1 MLGLSEEFVDESCP
15 KDLEPYD
22 TAHNMWRKEQD
33 EIAWTYGIYVKS
45 ALESVLGTA
54 FGKGKVTYLEQS
66 IMAEMS
72 KYEGLTQEE
81 IDEIEIRKMITNDM
95 AWSSQ
100 QKQSGLKD
108 AQV

>member
-66 IMAEMS
+66 LMAEMS

>member
-1 MLGLSEEFVDESCP
+1 MLGLSEEFVDDSCP

-22 TAHNMWRKEQD
+22 TAHSMWRKEQD
-33 EIAWTYGIYVKS
+33 EIAWTYGLYVKS
-45 ALESVLGTA
+45 ALESVLGSA
-54 FGKGKVTYLEQS
+54 FGKGKVNYLEQS

-81 IDEIEIRKMITNDM
+81 IDEIEIRKMIANDM

>member
-1 MLGLSEEFVDESCP
+1 MLGLSEEFIDDSCP

-22 TAHNMWRKEQD
+22 TAHSMWRKEQD

-54 FGKGKVTYLEQS
+54 FGKSKVSYLEQS
-66 IMAEMS
+66 LMAEMS

-81 IDEIEIRKMITNDM
+81 IDEIEINKMIANDLR
-95 AWSSQ
+95 WSEQ
-100 QKQSGLKD
+100 QKNYGMKE
-108 AQV
+108 AEV